1 MENNTKLQVDFDNA
15 KNELE
20 ICQNSH
26 GFTSCFNCEKL
37 LDCAIRDAYVETPTR
52 CFQKA
57 KTATLIFKFLKEK
70 DEKIYNNT
78 DLLCK

>member
-1 MENNTKLQVDFDNA
+1 MENNTKLQADFENA

-37 LDCAIRDAYVETPTR
+37 LDCAIRDAYVE
-52 CFQKA
+52 
-57 KTATLIFKFLKEK
+57 
-70 DEKIYNNT
+70 NT
-78 DLLCK
+78 YKMLSKGENSDFDF

>member
-1 MENNTKLQVDFDNA
+1 MENNTKLQADFDNA

-37 LDCAIRDAYVETPTR
+37 LDCAIRDAYVE
-52 CFQKA
+52 
-57 KTATLIFKFLKEK
+57 
-70 DEKIYNNT
+70 NT
-78 DLLCK
+78 YKMLSKGENSDFDF

>member
-1 MENNTKLQVDFDNA
+1 MENNTKLQADFDNP

-37 LDCAIRDAYVETPTR
+37 LDCAIRDAYVE
-52 CFQKA
+52 
-57 KTATLIFKFLKEK
+57 
-70 DEKIYNNT
+70 NT
-78 DLLCK
+78 YKMLSKGENSDFDF

>member
-1 MENNTKLQVDFDNA
+1 MENNTKLQADFDNA

-37 LDCAIRDAYVETPTR
+37 LDCAIRDTYVE
-52 CFQKA
+52 
-57 KTATLIFKFLKEK
+57 
-70 DEKIYNNT
+70 NT
-78 DLLCK
+78 YKMLSKGENSDFDF

>member
-1 MENNTKLQVDFDNA
+1 MENNTKLQADFDNA

-37 LDCAIRDAYVETPTR
+37 LDCAIRDTYVEN
-52 CFQKA
+52 
-57 KTATLIFKFLKEK
+57 
-70 DEKIYNNT
+70 IYKMLSKGENS
-78 DLLCK
+78 DFDF

>member
-1 MENNTKLQVDFDNA
+1 MEKNTKFQADFDNA

-37 LDCAIRDAYVETPTR
+37 LDCAIRDAYVE
-52 CFQKA
+52 
-57 KTATLIFKFLKEK
+57 
-70 DEKIYNNT
+70 NT
-78 DLLCK
+78 YKMLSKGENSDFDF

>member
-1 MENNTKLQVDFDNA
+1 MDKINMENNTKFQADFDNA

-37 LDCAIRDAYVETPTR
+37 LDCAIRDAYVE
-52 CFQKA
+52 
-57 KTATLIFKFLKEK
+57 
-70 DEKIYNNT
+70 NT
-78 DLLCK
+78 YKMLSKGENSDFDF

>member
-1 MENNTKLQVDFDNA
+1 MENNTKLQADFDNA

-37 LDCAIRDAYVETPTR
+37 LYCAIRDAYVE
-52 CFQKA
+52 
-57 KTATLIFKFLKEK
+57 
-70 DEKIYNNT
+70 NT
-78 DLLCK
+78 YKMLSKGENSDFDF

>member
-15 KNELE
+15 KNELG

-37 LDCAIRDAYVETPTR
+37 LDCAIRDAYVE
-52 CFQKA
+52 
-57 KTATLIFKFLKEK
+57 
-70 DEKIYNNT
+70 NT
-78 DLLCK
+78 YKMLSKGENSDFDF

>member
-1 MENNTKLQVDFDNA
+1 MENNTKLQADFDDA

-37 LDCAIRDAYVETPTR
+37 LDCAIRDAYVE
-52 CFQKA
+52 
-57 KTATLIFKFLKEK
+57 
-70 DEKIYNNT
+70 NT
-78 DLLCK
+78 YKMLSKGENSDFDF

>member
-1 MENNTKLQVDFDNA
+1 MENNTKLQADFDNA

-37 LDCAIRDAYVETPTR
+37 LDCTIRDAYVE
-52 CFQKA
+52 
-57 KTATLIFKFLKEK
+57 
-70 DEKIYNNT
+70 NT
-78 DLLCK
+78 YKMLSKGENSDFDF

>member
-1 MENNTKLQVDFDNA
+1 MENNTKFQADFDNA

-37 LDCAIRDAYVETPTR
+37 LDCAIRDAYVE
-52 CFQKA
+52 
-57 KTATLIFKFLKEK
+57 
-70 DEKIYNNT
+70 NT
-78 DLLCK
+78 YKMLSKGENSDFDF